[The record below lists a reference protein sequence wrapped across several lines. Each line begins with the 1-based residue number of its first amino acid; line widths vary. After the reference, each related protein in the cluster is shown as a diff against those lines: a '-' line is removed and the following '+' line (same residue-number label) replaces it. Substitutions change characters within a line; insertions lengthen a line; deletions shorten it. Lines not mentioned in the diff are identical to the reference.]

1 MDYACQLP
9 AQYDL
14 YIRVARRLLVAFSQL
29 TRLVDQDIAQGWFN
43 IMTSQSSSSGSTP
56 AVPGGATP
64 EQLETAFDNS
74 IWYLISLWP
83 AMRAALE
90 NNWGGP
96 DSSDKRDWFAG
107 AVSDL
112 LASHPDEGQEYLEDF
127 LVQVMGDEFECNVED
142 ESEAAVAGD
151 ILKVRSRLLAERNLQ
166 AAQEVEQRWR
176 NRGSM
181 KHDKVVVQEIDQDAD
196 EEEFEG
202 FGDDD
207 EMEDAPPLVSVQRAP
222 KEKVIPE
229 VDDDGFTKV
238 VGKKRT
244 G

>member
-1 MDYACQLP
+1 
-9 AQYDL
+9 
-14 YIRVARRLLVAFSQL
+14 
-29 TRLVDQDIAQGWFN
+29 
-43 IMTSQSSSSGSTP
+43 
-56 AVPGGATP
+56 
-64 EQLETAFDNS
+64 
-74 IWYLISLWP
+74 
-83 AMRAALE
+83 MRAALE

-112 LASHPDEGQEYLEDF
+112 LTSHPDEGQEYLEDF

-151 ILKVRSRLLAERNLQ
+151 ILKVRSRLVAERNLQ